1 MKHYESNAKFY
12 YSILVLFM
20 TSAISESVKA
30 FVNRSEYNIWIS
42 LGFVSV
48 AILILTLV
56 NYFINKRIDSGK
68 GGKSIAIRSSK
79 IISDFYKSVRKIS
92 KTKKWDEE
100 KDSVLMN
107 FSSISRHLL
116 LIGEYRVRF
125 RIGKIIV
132 KKTSDPVE
140 KMSAYADELGWTS
153 VMMGKTNAVKYFK
166 KALEIANP
174 QFTQVHDQLTLT
186 SPLND
191 DIQIKKMYLASRV
204 YRHIASNSLI
214 KDMKIRIDASLQG
227 KCIIDTLMKI
237 ESLPS
242 FLSRRKLD
250 EMMAGLDYGLG
261 EIHLTKVHKSTTMNL
276 PDQIMTLLQAQKYN
290 ILAKNLAKTFDN
302 KHRYI
307 KTLLIENEIFKYRKK
322 LNLSDSDYHVKG
334 IDASVTKSLKEF
346 NWSHYSENLKIVE
359 EAFNNSLY
367 IDEAYE
373 IFLDEKIKKTVEV
386 DEQA

>member
-1 MKHYESNAKFY
+1 MKHYESNAKFF
-12 YSILVLFM
+12 YSILILFM

-42 LGFVSV
+42 LGFVAV

-56 NYFINKRIDSGK
+56 NYLINKRIDSGK

-79 IISDFYKSVRKIS
+79 IISDFYKSVHKIS
-92 KTKKWDEE
+92 KTKKWEEE

-125 RIGKIIV
+125 KIGKIIV
-132 KKTSDPVE
+132 KKTNDPIE
-140 KMSAYADELGWTS
+140 KMSTLADELGWTS
-153 VMMGKTNAVKYFK
+153 VMMGRTNAVKYFK
-166 KALEIANP
+166 QALEIANP
-174 QFTQVHDQLTLT
+174 QFTKNHDELSLTT
-186 SPLND
+186 PLND
-191 DIQIKKMYLASRV
+191 DMQIQKMYLSSRV
-204 YRHIASNSLI
+204 YRHIASDSLI
-214 KDMKIRIDASLQG
+214 KDMKIRIEASLQG
-227 KCIIDTLMKI
+227 KCIIEHLIKL

-242 FLSRRKLD
+242 FLSKRKLD

-261 EIHLTKVHKSTTMNL
+261 EIHLEKVLKSDTMNK

-290 ILAKNLAKTFDN
+290 LHAKTLAKTFDN

-307 KTLLIENEIFKYRKK
+307 KTLLIENEIFKFRNK

-334 IDASVTKSLKEF
+334 IDNAITKSLKEF
-346 NWSHYSENLKIVE
+346 NWSHYSENLKVVE
-359 EAFNNSLY
+359 DAFNNSLY

-373 IFLDEKIKKTVEV
+373 IFLDEKIRKTVEV
-386 DEQA
+386 DEQS